1 MVNRDIGLIS
11 SDTSRRMMA
20 LPIGLEFMNL
30 IYDFRW
36 MILLALVLVI
46 GDFWFGI
53 RESQYVGTPIRKSRA
68 CRRTINKFIDYI
80 LYILMGAFL
89 GKALG
94 SPFGFDPMIVAAI
107 VMILCYG
114 FEIDSIYGHICVLH
128 GIKNRI
134 SIWRILILLITKRF
148 KSLQSIFSNMAEQI
162 ETEKLN
168 K

>member
-1 MVNRDIGLIS
+1 M
-11 SDTSRRMMA
+11 
-20 LPIGLEFMNL
+20 GLEFINL
-30 IYDFRW
+30 IYDLRW

-53 RESQYVGTPIRKSRA
+53 NKSKYVGTPIRKSRA

-89 GKALG
+89 GKAFG
-94 SPFGFDPMIVAAI
+94 SPFGFDPIIVASI

-134 SIWRILILLITKRF
+134 SIWRILILLITMRF
-148 KSLQSIFSNMAEQI
+148 KSLQSIFSDMAEQI
-162 ETEKLN
+162 ETEKL
-168 K
+168 KK

>member
-1 MVNRDIGLIS
+1 M
-11 SDTSRRMMA
+11 
-20 LPIGLEFMNL
+20 GLEFLNL
-30 IYDFRW
+30 VYDLRW

-53 RESQYVGTPIRKSRA
+53 RESKYVGTPIRISRA

-94 SPFGFDPMIVAAI
+94 SPFGFDPMIVASV
-107 VMILCYG
+107 VMVLCYG
-114 FEIDSIYGHICVLH
+114 FEIDSIYGHICILH

-134 SIWRILILLITKRF
+134 SIWRILILLITMRF
-148 KSLQSIFSNMAEQI
+148 KSLQSIFSSMAEQI
-162 ETEKLN
+162 ETERLK